1 MKLENKNVSQLT
13 KELDKVFSLYIRQRD
28 SDEDGYGRCVT
39 CGKLG
44 HYKTFDCGHFVSRS
58 YKSVRWNEY
67 NCALQCKRCNGY
79 GAGEQYLF
87 GKAIDKRWGV
97 DTSAMLNEAKH
108 QTYKADK
115 LDLIEKINH
124 YKQLIY

>member
-1 MKLENKNVSQLT
+1 MKLENKSVSQLT

-39 CGKLG
+39 CDKLG
-44 HYKTFDCGHFVSRS
+44 HYKEMDCGHFVSRS

-67 NCALQCKRCNGY
+67 NCALQCKRCNSY

-87 GKAIDKRWGV
+87 GKAIDKRWGDNISFV
-97 DTSAMLNEAKH
+97 LQSSKH
-108 QTYKADK
+108 NSYKANK
-115 LDLIEKINH
+115 LDLIEKINY

>member
-1 MKLENKNVSQLT
+1 MKIENKSISQLT
-13 KELDKVFSLYIRQRD
+13 KELDTVFSLFIRQRD

-44 HYKTFDCGHFVSRS
+44 HYKAMDCGHFVSRS

-79 GAGEQYLF
+79 GAGEQFLF
-87 GKAIDKRWGV
+87 GKAIDKRWGNGIAEGLQN
-97 DTSAMLNEAKH
+97 SKH
-108 QTYKADK
+108 TEYKASK
-115 LDLIEKINH
+115 IELIELINH